1 MTSPLPPLAA
11 RRPWRPFAAL
21 ATVALLAA
29 LAFLIAEWDF
39 SAFTDP
45 ETRARALSRAGDL
58 VASFADPDLS
68 AEWVA
73 TCARLTLETLAAAV
87 LATALAIGLATGLAL
102 GASRAVMVGE
112 ERDRGRWRNFP
123 LRSPRALVCSLCRLV
138 LDALRAVPDFAW
150 AVILVAALGLGP
162 GTGAVALALG
172 IAGILGKVW
181 SELWDGVDER
191 RREAVSALGGGRL
204 ATFLYGIRPLAAR
217 AVQSF
222 TLMRAECA
230 IRNAAVIGA
239 VGGGGLGAEIL
250 YRIGMGDWAKTTT
263 LILFTLALT
272 LSADLASDFIR
283 RQLRSDPNHPRARRA
298 RSPARE
304 IARSWIGAGFA
315 IAVILGAI
323 AHLGFLNSGG
333 PDGAPRNHLAPL
345 AKLLSGEQLAKLG
358 LFADLL
364 DPELDL
370 EAFGGGDPEE
380 AARRREA
387 GTDARPFRDVT
398 AAELWRPSAWRRIA
412 DELDRWFVWRVLASA
427 GVPIALAIAGTL
439 LGVLGALLLTYWH
452 STSFGLESSRF
463 TGETPDASA
472 RAVRALLLALARG
485 GGLVMRGVPE
495 VMWAFLFIAFA
506 GPGMLAG
513 ALAIALHSAGV
524 LVRVFGETVDNIP
537 HRTLE
542 IASTGSRASTFIA
555 AAAPVSRRDWWTY
568 AFFQFESN
576 IRAGVVL
583 GIVGVGGLGF
593 AFSFN
598 FEWFFFEKASTQLL
612 VIILLTVIVDRISRR
627 LSLSRVRA

>member
-1 MTSPLPPLAA
+1 MTSPVPPLAA

-21 ATVALLAA
+21 ATVALLAVS
-29 LAFLIAEWDF
+29 AFLLAEWDL

-73 TCARLTLETLAAAV
+73 TCARLTLETLAVAV
-87 LATALAIGLATGLAL
+87 LATALAIVLATGLAL
-102 GASRAVMVGE
+102 GASRTVMVGE
-112 ERDRGRWRNFP
+112 ERYRGRWRNFP
-123 LRSPRALVCSLCRLV
+123 LRSPRALFCSLCRLV
-138 LDALRAVPDFAW
+138 LDVLRAVPDFAW

-162 GTGAVALALG
+162 ATGAVALGLG
-172 IAGILGKVW
+172 VAGILGKVW

-191 RREAVSALGGGRL
+191 RTEAVRSLGGGRL

-250 YRIGMGDWAKTTT
+250 YRIGMGEWAKTTT

-283 RQLRSDPNHPRARRA
+283 RQLRSDANHPRARRA
-298 RSPARE
+298 RSPAASIGR
-304 IARSWIGAGFA
+304 AWIGAGFA
-315 IAVILGAI
+315 FAIVLWAVAY
-323 AHLGFLNSGG
+323 LGFLNHSGPEG
-333 PDGAPRNHLAPL
+333 EPRNHLAPL

-358 LFADLL
+358 FFGNLL
-364 DPELDL
+364 RPEFDP
-370 EAFGGGDPEE
+370 EAFGGGDPQV
-380 AARRREA
+380 AAERREL
-387 GTDARPFRDVT
+387 GTDARPFREV
-398 AAELWRPSAWRRIA
+398 AVAELWRPSAWRTV
-412 DELDRWFVWRVLASA
+412 DSELEHWFVWRVLKSA
-427 GVPIALAIAGTL
+427 GVPVALGIAGTI
-439 LGVLGALLLTYWH
+439 LGVLGALLLTFLH
-452 STSFGLESSRF
+452 STSFQLESARF
-463 TGETPDASA
+463 TGETPSPLARTA
-472 RAVRALLLALARG
+472 RALFLALGRG
-485 GGLVMRGVPE
+485 SGLVLRGVPE

-555 AAAPVSRRDWWTY
+555 AAAPISWRDWWTY
-568 AFFQFESN
+568 AIFQFESN
-576 IRAGVVL
+576 VRTGVVL

-593 AFSFN
+593 AFTFN
-598 FEWFFFEKASTQLL
+598 FEWFRFEKASTHLL
-612 VIILLTVIVDRISRR
+612 VIILLTVVIDRVSRR